1 MRSFYSLSI
10 VLVALLLGCAPAV
23 IQVPTSAMTP
33 LDGKHMRLS
42 EMVEVGLSTGY
53 TTVLKPQTTWHLAG
67 RVDQGEIYKT
77 RDQVVTVEGSH
88 IHEAYLVVR
97 DGHLVG
103 FYLPVEQTFSPLS
116 RRVKLPLEDER
127 SRR

>member
-53 TTVLKPQTTWHLAG
+53 ATVLKPQTTWHLVG

-116 RRVKLPLEDER
+116 EKVLLPLEE
-127 SRR
+127 

>member
-53 TTVLKPQTTWHLAG
+53 ATVLKAHTNWHLVG
-67 RVDQGEIYKT
+67 HVDQGEIYKT
-77 RDQVVTVEGSH
+77 RDQVLTLEGSH
-88 IHEAYLVVR
+88 IHEAYLVVQ
-97 DGHLVG
+97 DGYLVG
-103 FYLPVEQTFSPLS
+103 FYLPVERTFSPLS
-116 RRVKLPLEDER
+116 EKVLLPLEE
-127 SRR
+127 

>member
-1 MRSFYSLSI
+1 MRSCCSFSVVLI
-10 VLVALLLGCAPAV
+10 VLLAGCAPAV
-23 IQVPTSAMTP
+23 VQVPTSAMKP

-42 EMVEVGLSTGY
+42 DMLEVRLSTGY
-53 TTVLKPQTTWHLAG
+53 TTVLKAHTNWHVVG
-67 RVDQGEIYKT
+67 HVEQGMIYKT

-88 IHEAYLVVR
+88 IHEAYLVVK

-116 RRVKLPLEDER
+116 EKVLLPLQE
-127 SRR
+127 